1 MFDLCQFGLL
11 NNKKIGRISDK
22 WKLKILSISIHIIYI
37 WCVFW
42 EKIVVVVVHY
52 MNIQPYW
59 RPYFFGNMRGVC
71 DDHMNKIVNIRLLL
85 IYFSSSIQ
93 LILFQTKTLYYQ
105 SSLEEKLLIFCCCC
119 LSIPSFENFYG
130 QIFIHPSF
138 CFFFS
143 RPKLSLTMT
152 IITIQASAYPDYLAR
167 FEWRQF
173 FHSGSFLM
181 MKEMS
186 VW

>member
-1 MFDLCQFGLL
+1 
-11 NNKKIGRISDK
+11 
-22 WKLKILSISIHIIYI
+22 
-37 WCVFW
+37 
-42 EKIVVVVVHY
+42 
-52 MNIQPYW
+52 
-59 RPYFFGNMRGVC
+59 MRGVC

-138 CFFFS
+138 CFFFATQTFSDHDHHNNPGQCIS
-143 RPKLSLTMT
+143 RLFSKVGMKAVFSL
-152 IITIQASAYPDYLAR
+152 
-167 FEWRQF
+167 WF
-173 FHSGSFLM
+173 FSHDERDECVISDKVDLIFCLFVCMFIS
-181 MKEMS
+181 
-186 VW
+186 

>member
-1 MFDLCQFGLL
+1 MFDLWQFGLL

-119 LSIPSFENFYG
+119 LSILSFENFYG
-130 QIFIHPSF
+130 QIFIHPSIEREKKRKIF
-138 CFFFS
+138 VFF
-143 RPKLSLTMT
+143 RDPN
-152 IITIQASAYPDYLAR
+152 
-167 FEWRQF
+167 
-173 FHSGSFLM
+173 FLWPWP
-181 MKEMS
+181 S
-186 VW
+186 